1 MVPEVGG
8 SSPLTRPNLC
18 ASGGMVDALVLGTS
32 GQPWGFESLLAHHKM
47 NIMDYKSIEKNN
59 YKSSFEVSL
68 NKDVIAKIVDQKIS
82 EKQPT
87 FEIAGFR
94 KGKVPVSIIKSKIGP
109 QIENEVLNDE
119 ISKNINTISEKE
131 KIQSLVQPDVNFKD
145 SYNFSLAFFLK
156 PEIKLDELKTSE
168 IEKVTSEVT
177 KKDIDDFR
185 EKVRKEYY
193 SLESI
198 EISDENSVIDFEI
211 LNYEDEQ
218 KKLFSQKEV
227 RVDLNTQT
235 KEEVFIDLKK
245 ALLKI
250 KNNSEINFT
259 TKGIKIDAK
268 IKSINKKIYP
278 QNDDEL
284 IKILKL
290 KSTKELNDKIDGK
303 LKDDMNYL
311 QKEFFIE
318 DLLKV
323 LSHKKKID
331 INEEVVNLELK
342 RKYQI
347 DLSKMKDEHK
357 ERIDNLK
364 KLTSE
369 NIKKDVLFSELVQYL
384 KVKVEQKEL
393 QEYIQKYYGEKID
406 QRTAETAYGTL
417 LRNKIAE
424 ESMKTFKIK
433 ETKLS
438 LEELM
443 KKGSQN
449 NESSTNSN

>member
-1 MVPEVGG
+1 M
-8 SSPLTRPNLC
+8 
-18 ASGGMVDALVLGTS
+18 
-32 GQPWGFESLLAHHKM
+32 
-47 NIMDYKSIEKNN
+47 
-59 YKSSFEVSL
+59 
-68 NKDVIAKIVDQKIS
+68 
-82 EKQPT
+82 
-87 FEIAGFR
+87 
-94 KGKVPVSIIKSKIGP
+94 
-109 QIENEVLNDE
+109 
-119 ISKNINTISEKE
+119 
-131 KIQSLVQPDVNFKD
+131 
-145 SYNFSLAFFLK
+145 
-156 PEIKLDELKTSE
+156 DELKTSE

-177 KKDIDDFR
+177 KKDINDFR

-198 EISDENSVIDFEI
+198 NVSDENSVIDFEI

-235 KEEVFIDLKK
+235 KEEVFLDLKK

-250 KNNSEINFT
+250 KNKSDINFS
-259 TKGIKIDAK
+259 TKGIKINAQ
-268 IKSINKKIYP
+268 IKDINKKIYP
-278 QNDDEL
+278 KNDDEL
-284 IKILKL
+284 IKIFKL
-290 KSTKELNDKIDGK
+290 KSTKELNDKIDNK
-303 LKDDMNYL
+303 LNEDMNYL

-318 DLLKV
+318 
-323 LSHKKKID
+323 LSKKKKID

-357 ERIDNLK
+357 ERIDSLK

-369 NIKKDVLFSELVQYL
+369 NIQKDVLFSELVKFL
-384 KVKVEQKEL
+384 NVKVEQKEL

-417 LRNKIAE
+417 LRNKIAD

-438 LEELM
+438 LEKLM

-449 NESSTNSN
+449 NESSTHSH

>member
-1 MVPEVGG
+1 
-8 SSPLTRPNLC
+8 
-18 ASGGMVDALVLGTS
+18 
-32 GQPWGFESLLAHHKM
+32 
-47 NIMDYKSIEKNN
+47 MDYKNIEKNS

-68 NKDVIAKIVDQKIS
+68 DKDQISKIIDQKIT
-82 EKQPT
+82 EKQPS

-131 KIQSLVQPDVNFKD
+131 KIQSLVQPDVVFKD
-145 SYNFSLAFFLK
+145 SYNFSLAFYLK

-198 EISDENSVIDFEI
+198 DMSDENSVIDFEI

-235 KEEVFIDLKK
+235 KEEVFVDLKK
-245 ALLKI
+245 VLLKI
-250 KNNSEINFT
+250 KNNSEINFS
-259 TKGIKIDAK
+259 TKGIKIEAK
-268 IKSINKKIYP
+268 IKGINKKIYP

-323 LSHKKKID
+323 LSQKKKID

-347 DLSKMKDEHK
+347 DLSKIKDEHK

-393 QEYIQKYYGEKID
+393 QEYIQKYYGDKID

>member
-32 GQPWGFESLLAHHKM
+32 GQPWGFESLLAHHNM

-68 NKDVIAKIVDQKIS
+68 NKDAIAKIVDQKIS

-119 ISKNINTISEKE
+119 ISKNINTISERE

-145 SYNFSLAFFLK
+145 SYNFSLAFYLK

-250 KNNSEINFT
+250 KNNSEINFA

-290 KSTKELNDKIDGK
+290 KSIKELNDKIDGK

-323 LSHKKKID
+323 LSQKKKID